1 MEQTIEELNASL
13 KTEVA
18 ALTQRSTVAETALV
32 AKDAEVAA
40 AKVSI
45 AELTAALAKHETEK
59 AELAAALKAE
69 QEKQTTVAA
78 KAAQIAASAGIAP
91 LAVTNATTGSAA
103 KSRNEIVAEFVKLK
117 RDGSAKEVQAFY
129 EANRAAILGR

>member
-32 AKDAEVAA
+32 TKDAEVAA

-59 AELAAALKAE
+59 AELALALKAE
-69 QEKQTTVAA
+69 QDKQTTVAA

-91 LAVTNATTGSAA
+91 LAVTNSGNPVA

-129 EANRAAILGR
+129 EANRASILGR

>member
-18 ALTQRSTVAETALV
+18 ALSERTTVAEQALV
-32 AKDAEVAA
+32 SKDAEVTA

-59 AELAAALKAE
+59 AELALALKAE
-69 QEKQTTVAA
+69 QDKQTTVAA

-91 LAVTNATTGSAA
+91 LAVTNAGNPAA
-103 KSRNEIVAEFVKLK
+103 KSRNEIVAEFVKLQ
-117 RDGSAKEVQAFY
+117 RDGNAKDCRAFF
-129 EANRAAILGR
+129 EANRESILGR